1 MTNKPI
7 DLSSNSIKVKLLNY
21 LAKELLTP
29 LTSVLGMASVL
40 SQEIYGP
47 LTSKQKEYID
57 VIQDSSRS
65 LRSLVEEI
73 VQLAELDDSAFALKR
88 TAVDIETLCQQVVT
102 ILSQPASRR
111 EQEINL
117 SIGPGPRIWLADK
130 DKVQQMLHHLIFSV
144 IQSAGSGSVIR
155 VHVSR
160 KEDSINI
167 GVWVFHPWL
176 GESLPHAKLY
186 SDYLLNRSDSS
197 SRSNSNSN
205 SNTRELEVEP
215 QLANSAQSQE
225 RLILS
230 FSELAALVA
239 TNAAD
244 TAPLLAGYGDRER
257 LGLLLC
263 CQLVEIQGGQ
273 LWIQGGPESGYR
285 YVIWLPC
292 INATELLEG

>member
-7 DLSSNSIKVKLLNY
+7 DLSTNSIKVKLLNN
-21 LAKELLTP
+21 LAQELLTP

-40 SQEIYGP
+40 KQEIYGP

-73 VQLAELDDSAFALKR
+73 LELTELDDSAFTLKR

-102 ILSQPASRR
+102 ILSPAASRR

-117 SIGPGPRIWLADK
+117 SVGPGPRIWLVDK
-130 DKVQQMLHHLIFSV
+130 DKVQQMLHHLIFSI
-144 IQSAGSGSVIR
+144 IQSVGAGSVIR

-160 KEDSINI
+160 KEDGINI

-186 SDYLLNRSDSS
+186 SDYLLKVGSDSDS
-197 SRSNSNSN
+197 PSNSQTDS
-205 SNTRELEVEP
+205 LGLDP
-215 QLANSAQSQE
+215 QLPTQGSQ
-225 RLILS
+225 RLTLA
-230 FSELAALVA
+230 FSELATLVA
-239 TNAAD
+239 QNAED
-244 TAPLLAGYGDRER
+244 TAPVLAGYGARER

-273 LWIQGGPESGYR
+273 LSIQGTPESGYR
-285 YVIWLPC
+285 YVLWLPC
-292 INATELLEG
+292 TNATELLEG

>member
-1 MTNKPI
+1 MNSKPI
-7 DLSSNSIKVKLLNY
+7 DLSTNSIKVKLLNH
-21 LAKELLTP
+21 LAQELLTP

-40 SQEIYGP
+40 NQEIYGP

-73 VQLAELDDSAFALKR
+73 LELADLDDTAFTLKR
-88 TAVDIETLCQQVVT
+88 TAVDIETLSQQVVT
-102 ILSQPASRR
+102 TLSPAASRR

-117 SIGPGPRIWLADK
+117 SMGPGPRIWLADK
-130 DKVQQMLHHLIFSV
+130 DKVQQMLHHLIFSI
-144 IQSAGSGSVIR
+144 IQSAGAGSVIR

-160 KEDSINI
+160 KQDGINI

-186 SDYLLNRSDSS
+186 SDYLLKVGADSGA
-197 SRSNSNSN
+197 RSNSETDS
-205 SNTRELEVEP
+205 LEFEP
-215 QLANSAQSQE
+215 PLPSQTQASQRLTLA
-225 RLILS
+225 

-239 TNAAD
+239 ENAAD
-244 TAPLLAGYGDRER
+244 TAPVLAGYGARER

-273 LWIQGGPESGYR
+273 LSIQGTPESGYR
-285 YVIWLPC
+285 YVLWLPC
-292 INATELLEG
+292 TNATELLER

>member
-7 DLSSNSIKVKLLNY
+7 DLSTHSIKVKLLNY
-21 LAKELLTP
+21 LAQELLTP
-29 LTSVLGMASVL
+29 LTSVVGMASVL
-40 SQEIYGP
+40 KQEIYGP
-47 LTSKQKEYID
+47 LTNKQKEYID

-73 VQLAELDDSAFALKR
+73 LELAELDDSAFTLKR
-88 TAVDIETLCQQVVT
+88 TAIDIETLCQQVVT
-102 ILSQPASRR
+102 NLSPAASKR

-117 SIGPGPRIWLADK
+117 SMGPGPRIWLVDK
-130 DKVQQMLHHLIFSV
+130 DKVQQMLHHLIFSI
-144 IQSAGSGSVIR
+144 IQSAGAGSVIR

-160 KEDSINI
+160 KEDGINL

-186 SDYLLNRSDSS
+186 SDYLLKVGSDSGS
-197 SRSNSNSN
+197 PSNSETDS
-205 SNTRELEVEP
+205 LALEP
-215 QLANSAQSQE
+215 QLPTQGSQ
-225 RLILS
+225 RLTLA

-239 TNAAD
+239 QNAED
-244 TAPLLAGYGDRER
+244 TAPVLAGYGARER

-273 LWIQGGPESGYR
+273 LSIQGAPESGYR
-285 YVIWLPC
+285 YVLWLPC
-292 INATELLEG
+292 TNATELLEG

>member
-7 DLSSNSIKVKLLNY
+7 DLSTNSIKVKLLNN
-21 LAKELLTP
+21 LAQELLTP

-40 SQEIYGP
+40 KQEIYGP

-73 VQLAELDDSAFALKR
+73 LELSELDDSAFTLKR

-102 ILSQPASRR
+102 ILSSVASRR

-117 SIGPGPRIWLADK
+117 SMGPGSRIWLVDK
-130 DKVQQMLHHLIFSV
+130 DKVQQMLHHLIFSI
-144 IQSAGSGSVIR
+144 IQSAGAGSVIR

-160 KEDSINI
+160 KEEGINI

-186 SDYLLNRSDSS
+186 TDYLLKTGSGSGSPSHSETDSPG
-197 SRSNSNSN
+197 
-205 SNTRELEVEP
+205 VEAQVP
-215 QLANSAQSQE
+215 TQGSQRLTLA
-225 RLILS
+225 

-239 TNAAD
+239 QNAED
-244 TAPLLAGYGDRER
+244 TAPVLAGYGARER

-263 CQLVEIQGGQ
+263 CQLVELQGGQ
-273 LWIQGGPESGYR
+273 LSIQGSPESGYR
-285 YVIWLPC
+285 YVLWLPC
-292 INATELLEG
+292 TNATELLEG

>member
-7 DLSSNSIKVKLLNY
+7 DLSTNSIKVKLLNN
-21 LAKELLTP
+21 LAQELLTP

-40 SQEIYGP
+40 KQEIYGP

-73 VQLAELDDSAFALKR
+73 LELTELDDSAFTLKR

-102 ILSQPASRR
+102 ILSPAASRR

-117 SIGPGPRIWLADK
+117 SVGPGPRIWLVDK
-130 DKVQQMLHHLIFSV
+130 DKVQQMLHHLIFSI
-144 IQSAGSGSVIR
+144 IQSVGAGSVIR
-155 VHVSR
+155 LHVSR
-160 KEDSINI
+160 KEDGINI

-186 SDYLLNRSDSS
+186 TDYLLKVGSSDSDS
-197 SRSNSNSN
+197 PSNSQTDS
-205 SNTRELEVEP
+205 LGLDP
-215 QLANSAQSQE
+215 QLPTQGSQ
-225 RLILS
+225 RLTLA

-239 TNAAD
+239 QNAED
-244 TAPLLAGYGDRER
+244 TAPVLAGYGARER

-273 LWIQGGPESGYR
+273 LSIQGTPESGYR
-285 YVIWLPC
+285 YVLWLPC
-292 INATELLEG
+292 TNATELLEG

>member
-7 DLSSNSIKVKLLNY
+7 DLSTSSIKVKLLNY
-21 LAKELLTP
+21 LAQELLTP
-29 LTSVLGMASVL
+29 LTSVVGMASVL
-40 SQEIYGP
+40 KQEIYGP
-47 LTSKQKEYID
+47 LTNKQKEYID

-73 VQLAELDDSAFALKR
+73 LELAELDDSAFTLKR
-88 TAVDIETLCQQVVT
+88 TAIDIETLCQQVVT
-102 ILSQPASRR
+102 ILSPAASRR

-117 SIGPGPRIWLADK
+117 SMGPGPRIWLVDK
-130 DKVQQMLHHLIFSV
+130 DKVQQMLHNLIFSI
-144 IQSAGSGSVIR
+144 IQSAGAGSVIR

-160 KEDSINI
+160 KEDGINI

-186 SDYLLNRSDSS
+186 SDYLLKVGADSGS
-197 SRSNSNSN
+197 PSNSETDS
-205 SNTRELEVEP
+205 LGLEP
-215 QLANSAQSQE
+215 QLPTQGSQ
-225 RLILS
+225 RLTLA

-239 TNAAD
+239 QNAAD
-244 TAPLLAGYGDRER
+244 TAPVLAGYGARER

-273 LWIQGGPESGYR
+273 LSIQGAPESGYR
-285 YVIWLPC
+285 YVLWLPC
-292 INATELLEG
+292 TNATELLEG

>member
-7 DLSSNSIKVKLLNY
+7 DLSTNSIKVKLLNY
-21 LAKELLTP
+21 LAQELLTP
-29 LTSVLGMASVL
+29 LTSVVGMASVL
-40 SQEIYGP
+40 KQEIYGP
-47 LTSKQKEYID
+47 LTNKQKEYID

-73 VQLAELDDSAFALKR
+73 LELAELDDSAFTLKR
-88 TAVDIETLCQQVVT
+88 TAIDIETLCQQVVT
-102 ILSQPASRR
+102 ILSPAASRR

-117 SIGPGPRIWLADK
+117 SMGPGPRIWLVDK
-130 DKVQQMLHHLIFSV
+130 DKVQQMLHHLIFSI
-144 IQSAGSGSVIR
+144 IQSAGAGSVIR

-160 KEDSINI
+160 KEDGINL

-186 SDYLLNRSDSS
+186 SDYLLKVGSDSGS
-197 SRSNSNSN
+197 PSNSETDS
-205 SNTRELEVEP
+205 LGLEP
-215 QLANSAQSQE
+215 QLPTQGSQ
-225 RLILS
+225 RLTLA

-239 TNAAD
+239 QNAED
-244 TAPLLAGYGDRER
+244 TAPVLAGYGARER

-273 LWIQGGPESGYR
+273 LSIQGAPESGYR
-285 YVIWLPC
+285 YVLWLPC
-292 INATELLEG
+292 TNATELLEG

>member
-1 MTNKPI
+1 MNSKPI
-7 DLSSNSIKVKLLNY
+7 DLSTNSIKVKLLNH
-21 LAKELLTP
+21 LAQELLTP

-40 SQEIYGP
+40 NQEIYGP

-57 VIQDSSRS
+57 VIEDSSRS

-73 VQLAELDDSAFALKR
+73 LELADLDDSAFTLKR

-102 ILSQPASRR
+102 TLSPAASRR

-117 SIGPGPRIWLADK
+117 SMGPGPRIWLADK
-130 DKVQQMLHHLIFSV
+130 DKVQQMLHHLIFSI
-144 IQSAGSGSVIR
+144 IQSAGAGSVIR

-160 KEDSINI
+160 KQDGINI

-186 SDYLLNRSDSS
+186 SDYLLKIGADSS
-197 SRSNSNSN
+197 ARSNSETDS
-205 SNTRELEVEP
+205 LEFEP
-215 QLANSAQSQE
+215 QLPSQTQASQ
-225 RLILS
+225 RLTLA
-230 FSELAALVA
+230 FSELAALVVE
-239 TNAAD
+239 NAAD
-244 TAPLLAGYGDRER
+244 TVPVLAGYGARER

-273 LWIQGGPESGYR
+273 LSIQGNAESGYR
-285 YVIWLPC
+285 YVLSLPC
-292 INATELLEG
+292 TNATELLEG

>member
-7 DLSSNSIKVKLLNY
+7 DLSTNSIKIKLLNN
-21 LAKELLTP
+21 LAQELLTP

-40 SQEIYGP
+40 KQEIYGP

-73 VQLAELDDSAFALKR
+73 LELAELDDSAFTLKR
-88 TAVDIETLCQQVVT
+88 TAIDIETLCQQVVT
-102 ILSQPASRR
+102 ILSSAASRR

-117 SIGPGPRIWLADK
+117 SMGPGSRIWLVDK
-130 DKVQQMLHHLIFSV
+130 DKVQQMLHHLIFSI
-144 IQSAGSGSVIR
+144 IQSAGAGSVIR

-160 KEDSINI
+160 KEDGINI

-186 SDYLLNRSDSS
+186 TDYLLKAGSGSGSPSHSETDSLG
-197 SRSNSNSN
+197 
-205 SNTRELEVEP
+205 LEA
-215 QLANSAQSQE
+215 QLPTQGSQ
-225 RLILS
+225 RLTLA

-239 TNAAD
+239 QNAED
-244 TAPLLAGYGDRER
+244 TAPVLAGYGARER

-273 LWIQGGPESGYR
+273 LSIQGAPESGYR
-285 YVIWLPC
+285 YVLWLPC
-292 INATELLEG
+292 TNATELLEG

>member
-7 DLSSNSIKVKLLNY
+7 DLSTNSIKVKLLNY
-21 LAKELLTP
+21 LAQELLTP
-29 LTSVLGMASVL
+29 LTSVVGMASVL
-40 SQEIYGP
+40 KQEIYGP
-47 LTSKQKEYID
+47 LTNKQKEYID

-73 VQLAELDDSAFALKR
+73 LELAELDDSAFTLKR
-88 TAVDIETLCQQVVT
+88 TAIDIETLCQQVVT
-102 ILSQPASRR
+102 ILSPAASKR

-117 SIGPGPRIWLADK
+117 SMGPGPRIWLVDK
-130 DKVQQMLHHLIFSV
+130 DKVQQMLHHLIFSI
-144 IQSAGSGSVIR
+144 IQSAGAGSVIR

-160 KEDSINI
+160 KEDGINL

-186 SDYLLNRSDSS
+186 SDYLLKVGSDSGS
-197 SRSNSNSN
+197 PSNSETDS
-205 SNTRELEVEP
+205 LGLEP
-215 QLANSAQSQE
+215 QLPTQGSQ
-225 RLILS
+225 RLTLA

-239 TNAAD
+239 QNAED
-244 TAPLLAGYGDRER
+244 TAPVLAGYGARER

-273 LWIQGGPESGYR
+273 LSIQGAPESGYR
-285 YVIWLPC
+285 YVLWLPC
-292 INATELLEG
+292 TNATELLEG

>member
-7 DLSSNSIKVKLLNY
+7 DLSTNSIKVKLLNY
-21 LAKELLTP
+21 LAQELLTP
-29 LTSVLGMASVL
+29 LTSVVGMASVL
-40 SQEIYGP
+40 KQEIYGP
-47 LTSKQKEYID
+47 LTNKQKEYID

-73 VQLAELDDSAFALKR
+73 LELAELDDSAFTLKR
-88 TAVDIETLCQQVVT
+88 TAIDIETLCQQVVT
-102 ILSQPASRR
+102 NLSPAASRR

-117 SIGPGPRIWLADK
+117 SMGPGPRIWLVDK
-130 DKVQQMLHHLIFSV
+130 DKVQQMLHHLIFSI
-144 IQSAGSGSVIR
+144 IQSAGAGSVIR

-160 KEDSINI
+160 KEDGINL

-186 SDYLLNRSDSS
+186 SDYLLKVGSDSGS
-197 SRSNSNSN
+197 PSNSETDS
-205 SNTRELEVEP
+205 LGLEP
-215 QLANSAQSQE
+215 QLPTQGSQ
-225 RLILS
+225 RLTLA

-239 TNAAD
+239 QNAED
-244 TAPLLAGYGDRER
+244 TAPVLAGYGARER

-273 LWIQGGPESGYR
+273 LSIQGAPESGYR
-285 YVIWLPC
+285 YVLWLPC
-292 INATELLEG
+292 TNATELLEG

>member
-7 DLSSNSIKVKLLNY
+7 DLSTNSIKVKLLNY
-21 LAKELLTP
+21 LAQELLTP
-29 LTSVLGMASVL
+29 LTSVVGMASVL
-40 SQEIYGP
+40 KQEIYGP
-47 LTSKQKEYID
+47 LTNKQKEYID

-73 VQLAELDDSAFALKR
+73 LELAELDDSAFTLKR
-88 TAVDIETLCQQVVT
+88 TAIDIETLCQQVVT
-102 ILSQPASRR
+102 ILSPAASRR

-117 SIGPGPRIWLADK
+117 SMGPGPRIWLVDK
-130 DKVQQMLHHLIFSV
+130 DKVQQMLHHLIFSI
-144 IQSAGSGSVIR
+144 IQSAGAGSVIR

-160 KEDSINI
+160 KEDGINL

-186 SDYLLNRSDSS
+186 SDYLLKVGSDSGS
-197 SRSNSNSN
+197 PSNSE
-205 SNTRELEVEP
+205 TDPLGLEP
-215 QLANSAQSQE
+215 QLPTQGSQ
-225 RLILS
+225 RLTLA

-239 TNAAD
+239 QNAED
-244 TAPLLAGYGDRER
+244 TAPVLAGYGARER

-273 LWIQGGPESGYR
+273 LSIQGTPESGYR
-285 YVIWLPC
+285 YVLWLPC
-292 INATELLEG
+292 TNATELLEG

>member
-7 DLSSNSIKVKLLNY
+7 DLSTNSIKVKLLNN
-21 LAKELLTP
+21 LAQELLTP

-40 SQEIYGP
+40 KQEIYGP

-73 VQLAELDDSAFALKR
+73 LELAELDDSAFTLKR

-102 ILSQPASRR
+102 ILSSVASRR

-117 SIGPGPRIWLADK
+117 SMGPGSRIWLVDK
-130 DKVQQMLHHLIFSV
+130 EKVQQMLHHLIFSI
-144 IQSAGSGSVIR
+144 IQSAGAGSVIR

-160 KEDSINI
+160 KEDGINI

-186 SDYLLNRSDSS
+186 TDYLLKAGSGSGSPSDSETDS
-197 SRSNSNSN
+197 PG
-205 SNTRELEVEP
+205 EP
-215 QLANSAQSQE
+215 QVPTQGSQRLTLA
-225 RLILS
+225 

-239 TNAAD
+239 QNAED
-244 TAPLLAGYGDRER
+244 TAPVLAGYGARER

-273 LWIQGGPESGYR
+273 LSIQGTPESGYR
-285 YVIWLPC
+285 YVLWLPC
-292 INATELLEG
+292 TNATELLEG

>member
-1 MTNKPI
+1 MTNNPI
-7 DLSSNSIKVKLLNY
+7 DLSTNSIKVKLLNY
-21 LAKELLTP
+21 LAQELLTP

-40 SQEIYGP
+40 KQEIYGP
-47 LTSKQKEYID
+47 LTNKQKEYID

-73 VQLAELDDSAFALKR
+73 LELAELDDSAFTLKR
-88 TAVDIETLCQQVVT
+88 TAIDIETLCQQVVT
-102 ILSQPASRR
+102 NLSPAASKR

-117 SIGPGPRIWLADK
+117 SMGPGPRIWLVDK
-130 DKVQQMLHHLIFSV
+130 DKVQQMLHHLIFSI
-144 IQSAGSGSVIR
+144 IQSAGAGSVIR

-160 KEDSINI
+160 KEDGINL

-186 SDYLLNRSDSS
+186 SDYLLKVGSDSGS
-197 SRSNSNSN
+197 PSNSETDS
-205 SNTRELEVEP
+205 LGLEP
-215 QLANSAQSQE
+215 QLPTQGSQ
-225 RLILS
+225 RLTLA

-239 TNAAD
+239 QNAED
-244 TAPLLAGYGDRER
+244 TAPVLAGYGARER

-273 LWIQGGPESGYR
+273 LSIQGAPESGYR
-285 YVIWLPC
+285 YVLCLPC
-292 INATELLEG
+292 TNATELLEG

>member
-1 MTNKPI
+1 MSNKPI
-7 DLSSNSIKVKLLNY
+7 NLSSNSIKIKLLNY
-21 LAKELLTP
+21 LAQELLTP
-29 LTSVLGMASVL
+29 LTSVIGMASVL
-40 SQEIYGP
+40 NQEIYGP

-73 VQLAELDDSAFALKR
+73 LGLAELDESSFTIKR

-102 ILSQPASRR
+102 NLSQPASKR

-117 SIGPGPRIWLADK
+117 SISPGPRIWLADK

-144 IQSAGSGSVIR
+144 IQSAGAGSVIR
-155 VHVSR
+155 VHVVR
-160 KEDSINI
+160 KDDGINM

-186 SDYLLNRSDSS
+186 SDHLLKVASGRSSLG
-197 SRSNSNSN
+197 NSD
-205 SNTRELEVEP
+205 TRELGIE
-215 QLANSAQSQE
+215 SQYSPAVQASQP
-225 RLILS
+225 LKLS
-230 FSELAALVA
+230 FSELATLVA
-239 TNAAD
+239 ENATD
-244 TAPLLAGYGDRER
+244 TSPVLAGYGDRER

-273 LWIQGGPESGYR
+273 LSIQGTPESGYR
-285 YVIWLPC
+285 YVLSLPC
-292 INATELLEG
+292 VNATDLLER

>member
-65 LRSLVEEI
+65 LRSLVEEL
-73 VQLAELDDSAFALKR
+73 VQLAELDDSAFAMKR

-144 IQSAGSGSVIR
+144 IQSAGSGSIIR

-186 SDYLLNRSDSS
+186 SDYLLNRSDGS
-197 SRSNSNSN
+197 SRSNSNI
-205 SNTRELEVEP
+205 RELEVEP
-215 QLANSAQSQE
+215 QLANSTQSQE

-239 TNAAD
+239 ANAAD

-273 LWIQGGPESGYR
+273 LSIQGTPESGYR

-292 INATELLEG
+292 TNATELLEG

>member
-7 DLSSNSIKVKLLNY
+7 DLSTNSIKVKLLNY
-21 LAKELLTP
+21 LAQELLTP
-29 LTSVLGMASVL
+29 LTSVIGMASVL

-73 VQLAELDDSAFALKR
+73 LELAELDDSAFTLKR
-88 TAVDIETLCQQVVT
+88 TAIDIETLCQQVVT
-102 ILSQPASRR
+102 ILSPAASRR

-117 SIGPGPRIWLADK
+117 SMGPGPRIWLADK
-130 DKVQQMLHHLIFSV
+130 DKVQQMLHHLIFSI
-144 IQSAGSGSVIR
+144 IQSTGAGSVIR

-160 KEDSINI
+160 KEDGINI

-186 SDYLLNRSDSS
+186 SDYLLKVGAGSD
-197 SRSNSNSN
+197 SRSNSETDS
-205 SNTRELEVEP
+205 LEVEP
-215 QLANSAQSQE
+215 QLPTQTQGSQ
-225 RLILS
+225 RLTLA

-239 TNAAD
+239 QNAAD
-244 TAPLLAGYGDRER
+244 TAPVLAGYGARER

-273 LWIQGGPESGYR
+273 LSIQGTPESGYR
-285 YVIWLPC
+285 YVLWLPC
-292 INATELLEG
+292 TNATELLEG

>member
-7 DLSSNSIKVKLLNY
+7 DLPTNSIKVKLLNY
-21 LAKELLTP
+21 LAQELLTP

-40 SQEIYGP
+40 KQEIYGP

-73 VQLAELDDSAFALKR
+73 VELAELDDSGFTLKR

-102 ILSQPASRR
+102 ILSPVASRR
-111 EQEINL
+111 EQEINW
-117 SIGPGPRIWLADK
+117 SMGPGPRIWLVDK
-130 DKVQQMLHHLIFSV
+130 DKVQQMLHHLIFSI
-144 IQSAGSGSVIR
+144 IQSAGAGSVIR
-155 VHVSR
+155 VHVSP
-160 KEDSINI
+160 KEDGLNL

-186 SDYLLNRSDSS
+186 SDYLLKVGSDSGS
-197 SRSNSNSN
+197 PSNSETDS
-205 SNTRELEVEP
+205 LGLEP
-215 QLANSAQSQE
+215 QLPTQGSQ
-225 RLILS
+225 RLTLA

-239 TNAAD
+239 QNAED
-244 TAPLLAGYGDRER
+244 TAPVLAGYGARER

-273 LWIQGGPESGYR
+273 LSIQGAPESGYR
-285 YVIWLPC
+285 YVLWLPC
-292 INATELLEG
+292 TNATELLEG

>member
-1 MTNKPI
+1 MNDKPI
-7 DLSSNSIKVKLLNY
+7 DLFTNSIKVKLLNH
-21 LAKELLTP
+21 LAQELLTP

-40 SQEIYGP
+40 NQEIYGP

-73 VQLAELDDSAFALKR
+73 LELAELDDSALTLKR
-88 TAVDIETLCQQVVT
+88 TAVDLETLCQQVVT
-102 ILSQPASRR
+102 TLSPAASRR

-117 SIGPGPRIWLADK
+117 SMGPGSRIWLTDK
-130 DKVQQMLHHLIFSV
+130 DKVQQMLHHLIFSI
-144 IQSAGSGSVIR
+144 IQSAGAGSVIR
-155 VHVSR
+155 VHLSR
-160 KEDSINI
+160 KEDGINI

-186 SDYLLNRSDSS
+186 SDYLLKVGADSGA
-197 SRSNSNSN
+197 RSNSE
-205 SNTRELEVEP
+205 TRPLELESELP
-215 QLANSAQSQE
+215 SQTQANQRLTLA
-225 RLILS
+225 

-239 TNAAD
+239 ENAAD
-244 TAPLLAGYGDRER
+244 TAPVLAGYGARER

-273 LWIQGGPESGYR
+273 LSIQGAPESGYR
-285 YVIWLPC
+285 YVLWLPC
-292 INATELLEG
+292 INATELLER

>member
-7 DLSSNSIKVKLLNY
+7 DLSTNSIKVKLLNY
-21 LAKELLTP
+21 LAQELLTP

-40 SQEIYGP
+40 KQEIYGP

-73 VQLAELDDSAFALKR
+73 LELADLDDSAFTLKR

-102 ILSQPASRR
+102 ILSSAASRR

-117 SIGPGPRIWLADK
+117 SMGPGSRIWLVDK
-130 DKVQQMLHHLIFSV
+130 DKVQQMLHHLIFSI
-144 IQSAGSGSVIR
+144 IQSAGAGSVIR

-160 KEDSINI
+160 KEDGINI
-167 GVWVFHPWL
+167 AVWVFHPWL

-186 SDYLLNRSDSS
+186 TDYLLKAGSVSGS
-197 SRSNSNSN
+197 PSNSETDS
-205 SNTRELEVEP
+205 LGVEA
-215 QLANSAQSQE
+215 QLPAQGSQ
-225 RLILS
+225 RLTLA

-239 TNAAD
+239 ENAED
-244 TAPLLAGYGDRER
+244 TAPVLAGYGARER

-273 LWIQGGPESGYR
+273 LSIQGAPESGYR
-285 YVIWLPC
+285 YVLWLPC
-292 INATELLEG
+292 TNATELLEG

>member
-7 DLSSNSIKVKLLNY
+7 DLSTNSIKIKLLNN
-21 LAKELLTP
+21 LAQELLTP

-40 SQEIYGP
+40 KQEIYGP

-73 VQLAELDDSAFALKR
+73 LELAELDDSAFTLKR

-102 ILSQPASRR
+102 ILSSAASRR
-111 EQEINL
+111 DQEINL
-117 SIGPGPRIWLADK
+117 SMGPGSRIWLVDK
-130 DKVQQMLHHLIFSV
+130 DKVQQMLHHLIFSI
-144 IQSAGSGSVIR
+144 IQSAGAGSVIR

-160 KEDSINI
+160 KEDGINI

-186 SDYLLNRSDSS
+186 TDYLLKVGSGSGSPSDSE
-197 SRSNSNSN
+197 
-205 SNTRELEVEP
+205 TDFPGEP
-215 QLANSAQSQE
+215 QLPTQGTQ
-225 RLILS
+225 RLTLA
-230 FSELAALVA
+230 FSELATLVA
-239 TNAAD
+239 QNAED
-244 TAPLLAGYGDRER
+244 TAPMLAGYGARER

-273 LWIQGGPESGYR
+273 LSIQGAPESGYR
-285 YVIWLPC
+285 YVLWLPC
-292 INATELLEG
+292 TNATELLEG

>member
-7 DLSSNSIKVKLLNY
+7 DLSTNSIKVKLLNY
-21 LAKELLTP
+21 LAQELLTP
-29 LTSVLGMASVL
+29 LTSVVGMASVL
-40 SQEIYGP
+40 KQEIYGP
-47 LTSKQKEYID
+47 LTNKQKEYID

-73 VQLAELDDSAFALKR
+73 VELAELDDSAFTLKR

-102 ILSQPASRR
+102 ILSPMASRR

-117 SIGPGPRIWLADK
+117 SMGPGPRIWLVDK
-130 DKVQQMLHHLIFSV
+130 DKVQQMLHHLIFSI
-144 IQSAGSGSVIR
+144 IQSAGAGSVIR
-155 VHVSR
+155 VHVSP
-160 KEDSINI
+160 KEDGINI

-186 SDYLLNRSDSS
+186 SDYLLKLGSASGA
-197 SRSNSNSN
+197 RSNSETCSPEIE
-205 SNTRELEVEP
+205 S
-215 QLANSAQSQE
+215 QLATQTQGSQ
-225 RLILS
+225 RLTLA

-239 TNAAD
+239 HNAED
-244 TAPLLAGYGDRER
+244 TAPVLAGYGARER

-273 LWIQGGPESGYR
+273 LSIQGAPESGYR
-285 YVIWLPC
+285 YVLWLPC
-292 INATELLEG
+292 TNATELLEG

>member
-7 DLSSNSIKVKLLNY
+7 DLSTNSIKVKLLNY
-21 LAKELLTP
+21 LAQELLTP
-29 LTSVLGMASVL
+29 LTSVVGMASVL
-40 SQEIYGP
+40 KQEIYGP
-47 LTSKQKEYID
+47 LTNKQKEYID

-73 VQLAELDDSAFALKR
+73 LELAELDDSAFTLKR
-88 TAVDIETLCQQVVT
+88 TAIDIETLCQQVVT
-102 ILSQPASRR
+102 ILSPAASRR

-117 SIGPGPRIWLADK
+117 SMGPGPRIWLVDK
-130 DKVQQMLHHLIFSV
+130 DKVQQMLHHLIFSI
-144 IQSAGSGSVIR
+144 IQSAGAGSVIR

-160 KEDSINI
+160 KEDGINL

-186 SDYLLNRSDSS
+186 SDYLLKVGSDSGS
-197 SRSNSNSN
+197 PSNSETDS
-205 SNTRELEVEP
+205 LGLEP
-215 QLANSAQSQE
+215 QLPTQGSQ
-225 RLILS
+225 RLTLA

-239 TNAAD
+239 QNAED
-244 TAPLLAGYGDRER
+244 TAPVLAGYATRER

-273 LWIQGGPESGYR
+273 LSIQGAPESGYR
-285 YVIWLPC
+285 YVLCLPC
-292 INATELLEG
+292 TNATELLEG

>member
-7 DLSSNSIKVKLLNY
+7 DLSTNSIKVKLLNY
-21 LAKELLTP
+21 LAQELLTP
-29 LTSVLGMASVL
+29 LTSVVGMASVL
-40 SQEIYGP
+40 KQEIYGP
-47 LTSKQKEYID
+47 LTNKQKEYID

-73 VQLAELDDSAFALKR
+73 LELAELDDSAFTLKR
-88 TAVDIETLCQQVVT
+88 TAIDIETLCQQVVT
-102 ILSQPASRR
+102 ILSPAASRR

-117 SIGPGPRIWLADK
+117 SMGPGPRIWLVDK
-130 DKVQQMLHHLIFSV
+130 DKVQQMLHHLIFSI
-144 IQSAGSGSVIR
+144 IQSAGAGSVIR

-160 KEDSINI
+160 KENGINL

-186 SDYLLNRSDSS
+186 SDYLLKVESDSGS
-197 SRSNSNSN
+197 QSNSETDS
-205 SNTRELEVEP
+205 LGLEP
-215 QLANSAQSQE
+215 QLPTQGSQ
-225 RLILS
+225 RLTLA

-239 TNAAD
+239 QNAED
-244 TAPLLAGYGDRER
+244 TAPVLAGYGARER

-273 LWIQGGPESGYR
+273 LSIQGTPESGYR
-285 YVIWLPC
+285 YVLWLPC
-292 INATELLEG
+292 TNATELLEG

>member
-7 DLSSNSIKVKLLNY
+7 DLSTNSIKVKLLNY
-21 LAKELLTP
+21 LAQELLTP

-40 SQEIYGP
+40 KQEIYGP
-47 LTSKQKEYID
+47 LTNKQKEYID

-73 VQLAELDDSAFALKR
+73 VELAELDDSAFTMKR
-88 TAVDIETLCQQVVT
+88 TAIDIETLCQQVVT
-102 ILSQPASRR
+102 ILSPAASRR

-117 SIGPGPRIWLADK
+117 SMGPGPRIWLVDK
-130 DKVQQMLHHLIFSV
+130 DKVQQMLHHLIFSI
-144 IQSAGSGSVIR
+144 IQSAGAGSVIR

-160 KEDSINI
+160 KEEGINL

-186 SDYLLNRSDSS
+186 SDYLLKVGSDSGS
-197 SRSNSNSN
+197 PSNSETDS
-205 SNTRELEVEP
+205 LGLEP
-215 QLANSAQSQE
+215 QLPTQGSQ
-225 RLILS
+225 RLTLA

-239 TNAAD
+239 QNAED
-244 TAPLLAGYGDRER
+244 TAPVLAGYGARER

-273 LWIQGGPESGYR
+273 LSIQGAPESGYR
-285 YVIWLPC
+285 YVLWLPC
-292 INATELLEG
+292 TNATELLEG